1 MSAERAHACP
11 YCPRT
16 LGDASGLY
24 SHVKAKHGKRKAYP
38 LRPVPKREPSMA
50 DEVVAAIEARA
61 VGEPVDPNLAEMFG
75 V

>member
-1 MSAERAHACP
+1 MSADRTHACP

-16 LGDASGLY
+16 LADANGLY

-38 LRPVPKREPSMA
+38 FRVVSEREPSMA
-50 DEVVAAIEARA
+50 EMHVALIEARA
-61 VGEPVDPNLAEMFG
+61 MGEPVDPTLAEMFD

>member
-1 MSAERAHACP
+1 MSADRIHACP

-24 SHVKAKHGKRKAYP
+24 SHVKAKHGARKAYP
-38 LRPVPKREPSMA
+38 LRPVSDREPSMA
-50 DEVVAAIEARA
+50 ELHVAALEARA
-61 VGEPVDPNLAEMFG
+61 CDEPVDHAIAEMFD